1 MIVKPY
7 PKDDEPRT
15 LGVRQSLLD
24 ELAARIAA
32 LHLDCNHL
40 LFPSTEVAGGNPL
53 SAIRS
58 APACGYQTSG
68 RRRSTSVSE
77 CTTSDTPTPHGSWPV
92 EPTSRV

>member
-32 LHLDCNHL
+32 LGLDRNDL
-40 LFPSTEVAGGNPL
+40 LFPSTEIAGGSHCP
-53 SAIRS
+53 ATRF
-58 APACGYQTSG
+58 ARACGY
-68 RRRSTSVSE
+68 RRSRRHGSILVFA
-77 CTTSDTPTPHGSWPV
+77 CTTCGTHTPHGSWLA
-92 EPTSRV
+92 EPTSRG